1 MGSLHAIVDFI
12 CLLYI
17 FSLSLFL
24 LYYVLIIV
32 CLLSVWLLSYTL
44 QFLLLICTFFIL
56 RLHGKFY
63 PLDKLFA
70 KKIERKQ
77 VEHNTYV
84 CKRMRHK
91 ERKSDVNPCLQ
102 LMTRDNRIR
111 EGTWRGSK
119 EQCDGHRAY
128 ITITD
133 VR

>member
-1 MGSLHAIVDFI
+1 MLII
-12 CLLYI
+12 Y
-17 FSLSLFL
+17 SLSLSLSL
-24 LYYVLIIV
+24 LHYVLIIV
-32 CLLSVWLLSYTL
+32 CLLPAYTL

-63 PLDKLFA
+63 PLDKLFV

-84 CKRMRHK
+84 CKRMRRK

-119 EQCDGHRAY
+119 ERCDGHRAY